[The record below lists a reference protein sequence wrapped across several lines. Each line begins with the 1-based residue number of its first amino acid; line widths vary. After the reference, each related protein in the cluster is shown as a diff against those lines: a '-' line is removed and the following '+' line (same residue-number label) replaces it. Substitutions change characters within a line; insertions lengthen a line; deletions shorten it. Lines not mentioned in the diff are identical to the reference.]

1 MTEDKE
7 QLERYGKRLRKA
19 RLAKGLTQLELAN
32 KAGVSV
38 NHYALV
44 ERGKKNPSVTT
55 LSSIVE
61 VLGLTPNDILK
72 Q

>member
-1 MTEDKE
+1 MTEDKD

-32 KAGVSV
+32 KAGVHV
-38 NHYALV
+38 NHYALI